1 MSSGA
6 ALWSGYVNRLRAG
19 IYWAQSRN
27 PTNADPSYPVT
38 VECWG
43 QTNYS
48 TYNYDL
54 TMSYSGAWGSSSATK
69 RASGSNPLLLVGPGV
84 RTFTASYDGE
94 IAFTMNVTVS
104 GTGAGPVS
112 FSRTGYVPRR
122 PTANPGVP
130 TNVKLV
136 PAVGAGK
143 LTLTFNGPSSWP
155 GPSSGRRYYWQIST
169 QSNFATTSSTGYQT
183 GGTLNI
189 SGTAGVRY
197 YVRVR
202 SEGVWWDA
210 TRASAWVTVN
220 ALAPSVPTLASTPA
234 ATNVS
239 RNSWVVPTAQIANN
253 GGQAPTNYRVMVNT
267 TPTDTTNIAESG
279 GWVARPVT
287 GATPDLVYYYKV
299 SAYNYAG
306 WGPWTEWA
314 TVRTLDDAPSDPA
327 PPTITAITETTATVS
342 WVAPAP
348 NGATITSY
356 DLVISDT
363 SNPANPVKSYTG
375 LSPSTLSQAVDG
387 LSKARDYQAYVR
399 ANGTP
404 SSSGFSEA
412 GLFRTAGTLA
422 TMFPMINHGG
432 GWKQFELWE
441 KQSGTW
447 KKVQLQLNYQGVWKW
462 SEL

>member
-1 MSSGA
+1 MTSWG
-6 ALWSGYVNRLRAG
+6 GYSNRLRVG
-19 IYWAQSRN
+19 VYMTLNRN
-27 PTNADPSYPVT
+27 PTNADPTVT
-38 VECWG
+38 LSWQVKA

-48 TYNYDL
+48 TYNYDINA
-54 TMSYSGAWGSSSATK
+54 SWSGAVSGSSTR
-69 RASGSNPLLLVGPGV
+69 RASGSNELITGSGSFNV
-84 RTFTASYDGE
+84 TASYDSALNYT
-94 IAFTMNVTVS
+94 IATSAS
-104 GTGAGPVS
+104 GTGAGPASHSAVG
-112 FSRTGYVPRR
+112 TVPRR
-122 PTANPGVP
+122 PTANPSVP
-130 TNVKLV
+130 RNVSLV

-143 LTLTFNGPSSWP
+143 LTLTFTGPSSWP
-155 GPSSGRRYYWQIST
+155 GPGSGRRYYWQIST
-169 QSNFATTSSTGYQT
+169 VSNFATTTSTGYQT

-189 SGTAGVRY
+189 SGSAGVRY

-202 SEGVWWDA
+202 AEGVWWDA
-210 TRASAWVTVN
+210 TRASGWVTVN
-220 ALAPSVPTLASTPA
+220 ALAPSVPVLASTPA

-253 GGQAPTNYRVMVNT
+253 GGQAPTNYRVMVNGT
-267 TPTDTTNIAESG
+267 EPVDNTNIASAG
-279 GWVARPVT
+279 SWKAIPVG
-287 GATPDLVYYYKV
+287 GATADHTYWYKV

-306 WGPWTEWA
+306 WGPWTDWA

-327 PPTITAITETTATVS
+327 PPTITAITETSATVS
-342 WVAPAP
+342 WVAPAA
-348 NGATITSY
+348 NGATITGY

-363 SNPANPVKSYTG
+363 GSSANPVKSYMG

-422 TMFPMINHGG
+422 TMFPMINQAGT
-432 GWKQFELWE
+432 WKKFELWE
-441 KQSGTW
+441 KQGGTW
-447 KKVQLQLNYQGVWKW
+447 KKVQLQLNHQGVWKW